1 MSQSNRKAH
10 AALVI
15 AGLALALSAYTAVR
29 GRSAAPAAG
38 SAACIDPE
46 ARAQADRLRRALV
59 ERDAVIARLA
69 RTASVPGE
77 LRPVEAPASTD
88 PPEPEPEPER
98 ASRRYARFEIP
109 NPAVSVTQKAD
120 GKYEIRTTD
129 PSLAGTVMQITGVTE
144 SGHED
149 KMLIRIPAPQ

>member
-10 AALVI
+10 AALTI

-38 SAACIDPE
+38 SGACIDPE

-69 RTASVPGE
+69 RAANVPGE
-77 LRPVEAPASTD
+77 TRPVEAPASTD
-88 PPEPEPEPER
+88 RPEPEPDR

-144 SGHED
+144 AGHED